1 MNVTEDMPECRKQ
14 TETYCRKDSAEHEGY
29 DRGHSVQR
37 ITENNATN
45 SHRQKDGM
53 LEKILSPDNLNQA
66 YKRVKS
72 NKGSGGVDKMTVDQL
87 LGYLRLNGKELVRS
101 IYAGKYHP
109 QPVRRVEIPKDNGK
123 MRKLGIP
130 TVVDRLIQQAI
141 AQVLTPIYERQ
152 FSDGSFGF
160 RPRRSQ
166 HDALQR
172 LKEHVDDGYRYV
184 VDMDLEKYFDT
195 VNHSLL
201 IQLLSKTIK
210 DGRVISLIHKFLNAG
225 IMANGVF
232 ETNTRGVPQGGPL
245 SPLLGNVMLN
255 ELDKELEARNH
266 RFVRFAD
273 DLIIF
278 CKTKRSG
285 QRTYEHILPFIEKK
299 LKLKVNQEK
308 TEVTHIKRI
317 KFLGYGFY
325 LYRGKCRFR
334 VHPKSVQKLKDSI
347 RETTSRSNGMS
358 MAERKKKLNQKIVG
372 WVNYFKLAD
381 MKKLMERT
389 DEWTRRRIRMI
400 TWKNWKRVRTRY
412 KWLRKL
418 GVNHWK
424 ALEWANTR
432 KGYWRIA
439 GSKILSQTLT
449 NKLFKRAKFKSFLE
463 HYLSVRQ

>member
-1 MNVTEDMPECRKQ
+1 
-14 TETYCRKDSAEHEGY
+14 
-29 DRGHSVQR
+29 
-37 ITENNATN
+37 
-45 SHRQKDGM
+45 M

-232 ETNTRGVPQGGPL
+232 ESNTRGVPQGGPL

-278 CKTKRSG
+278 CKTKEVG
-285 QRTYEHILPFIEKK
+285 KEHMSIY
-299 LKLKVNQEK
+299 
-308 TEVTHIKRI
+308 
-317 KFLGYGFY
+317 FLS
-325 LYRGKCRFR
+325 L
-334 VHPKSVQKLKDSI
+334 
-347 RETTSRSNGMS
+347 
-358 MAERKKKLNQKIVG
+358 
-372 WVNYFKLAD
+372 
-381 MKKLMERT
+381 
-389 DEWTRRRIRMI
+389 RR
-400 TWKNWKRVRTRY
+400 N
-412 KWLRKL
+412 
-418 GVNHWK
+418 
-424 ALEWANTR
+424 
-432 KGYWRIA
+432 
-439 GSKILSQTLT
+439 
-449 NKLFKRAKFKSFLE
+449 
-463 HYLSVRQ
+463 